1 MILRAAASIVM
12 LVVVTAGS
20 AASVNSETLAAL
32 VNAAVE
38 DVKSREVKGSRWG
51 FTVKAQVGNN
61 IIVAGFDPRASKGK
75 RWKLVSPELSGIS
88 DDEFSLFEEI
98 SHSDNA
104 DLDILL
110 DRPFDLVGENPML
123 VENHEA
129 ELTVHAPV
137 APEMM
142 GEKGYEQKLLGATR
156 IGKAPARFLSY
167 RLFAPQP
174 FNVNP
179 LVSFSYFEIVME
191 IGAVIP
197 GGPMAMLSSEEKV
210 AGRAFFSDYHQ
221 VKTKAYSGFFKV
233 VPPGGL

>member
-1 MILRAAASIVM
+1 M
-12 LVVVTAGS
+12 LVVASAGS
-20 AASVNSETLAAL
+20 AASVDSETLAVL
-32 VNAAVE
+32 IDAAVN

-51 FTVKAQVGNN
+51 FTVKVQTGNKV
-61 IIVAGFDPRASKGK
+61 IVAGFDPRVSKGK

-88 DDEFSLFEEI
+88 DDEFALFKEI

-137 APEMM
+137 APGMM
-142 GEKGYEQKLLGATR
+142 GEKGYEQKLVGATR

-197 GGPMAMLSSEEKV
+197 GGPMAMLSSEEKIS
-210 AGRAFFSDYHQ
+210 GRAFFSDHHQ
-221 VKTKAYSGFFKV
+221 VKTKVYSDFFKV
-233 VPPGGL
+233 VLPAGL